1 MIFERGIMIRRFL
14 TAALLPFAAACVA
27 SKSDIRLL
35 QDELRATRAQLA
47 LGDTSLLRADD
58 ARRNQIAQLSTK
70 LDRAID
76 SLGKVATRLSTL
88 SANMSGSFEQMQQ
101 QVGQMQAVLGQT
113 TRNLQE
119 TRSQV
124 QILSE
129 RGTTTSPP
137 PMDPTAPATG
147 TTPPAS
153 GIPGAATLYSS
164 ANESINQGAYSTG
177 RRSLE
182 QLLTSYPT
190 DERASRAMLKIGETY
205 QAERNLTAADSVYRL
220 VADRYPKS
228 NEAGLALYRVG
239 KALWD
244 AGKQSEARPIL
255 DRVIRDYPGSDA
267 ASLARETVR
276 PRE

>member
-1 MIFERGIMIRRFL
+1 MRTLAGMRPILRVVSVASLVLGASCL
-14 TAALLPFAAACVA
+14 A

-47 LGDTSLLRADD
+47 VGDTSILRADD

-76 SLGKVATRLSTL
+76 SLQAVARRLSQL
-88 SANMSGSFEQMQQ
+88 SANASGSFEQIQQ
-101 QVGQMQAVLGQT
+101 QVGQLQALVNQN

-119 TRSQV
+119 ARSQV
-124 QILSE
+124 QMLNE
-129 RGTTTSPP
+129 RGSTAP
-137 PMDPTAPATG
+137 PMASDPNAGGGVSPVT
-147 TTPPAS
+147 
-153 GIPGAATLYSS
+153 GIPGAATLYTS
-164 ANESINQGAYSTG
+164 ANESINQGAFSTG
-177 RRSLE
+177 RRALE
-182 QLLTSYPT
+182 QLLTSYPN

-205 QAERNLTAADSVYRL
+205 QAERNLVASDSVYRL

-244 AGKQSEARPIL
+244 AGKRSEGRTIL
-255 DRVIRDYPGSDA
+255 QRVTRDYPNSDA
-267 ASLARETVR
+267 ASLANETLKPR
-276 PRE
+276 P